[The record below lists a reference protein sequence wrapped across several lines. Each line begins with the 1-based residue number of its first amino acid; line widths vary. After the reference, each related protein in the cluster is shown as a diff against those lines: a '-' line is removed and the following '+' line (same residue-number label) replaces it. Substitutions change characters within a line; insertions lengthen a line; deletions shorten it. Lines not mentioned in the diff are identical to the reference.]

1 MGNKVH
7 EVSIERGWELTFRL
21 AAKVDANQPEI
32 VDAFR
37 RMGCSVLII
46 SQLKKC
52 CDIVVSKGLMA
63 TAMIEIKDGSL
74 PKSKR
79 QLTEGEMDFMHSWKG
94 LYFIVESLDDVVRV
108 VKELES

>member
-1 MGNKVH
+1 MTL
-7 EVSIERGWELTFRL
+7 RR

-32 VDAFR
+32 VEAFR
-37 RMGCSVLII
+37 RMGCSVLNI
-46 SQLKKC
+46 SQLKRC
-52 CDIVVSKGLMA
+52 CDIVVSKGLRA
-63 TAMIEIKDGSL
+63 TAMVEIKDGSL

-108 VKELES
+108 VRELEA

>member
-1 MGNKVH
+1 M
-7 EVSIERGWELTFRL
+7 SGWRR
-21 AAKVDANQPEI
+21 AAKVDSNQREI

-52 CDIVVSKGLMA
+52 CDLIVSRGK
-63 TAMIEIKDGSL
+63 TAAIEVKDGSL

-94 LYFIVESLDDVVRV
+94 PYFIVESLDDVVRV
-108 VKELES
+108 VRELES

>member
-1 MGNKVH
+1 M
-7 EVSIERGWELTFRL
+7 SGWRR

-37 RMGCSVLII
+37 RMGCSVLIV
-46 SQLKKC
+46 SQLKRC
-52 CDIVVSKGLMA
+52 CDLFVSRGQ
-63 TAMIEIKDGSL
+63 TAAIEIKDGSL

-79 QLTEGEMDFMHSWKG
+79 QLTEGEVDFMHSWKG

-108 VKELES
+108 VKELDS

>member
-1 MGNKVH
+1 M
-7 EVSIERGWELTFRL
+7 TFRR
-21 AAKVDANQPEI
+21 AAKVDSNQPEI

-52 CDIVVSKGLMA
+52 ADLMVA
-63 TAMIEIKDGSL
+63 KNDTTAAIEVKDGTL

-94 LYFIVESLDDVVRV
+94 LYFIVESLDDVLRV

>member
-1 MGNKVH
+1 MGDKR
-7 EVSIERGWELTFRL
+7 VSFRR

-46 SQLKKC
+46 SQLKRC
-52 CDIVVSKGLMA
+52 CDLFIAKNDKTIA
-63 TAMIEIKDGSL
+63 IEVKDGRL
-74 PKSKR
+74 PLSKR

-94 LYFIVESLDDVVRV
+94 LYFVVESLDDVLRV
-108 VKELES
+108 VEELEA

>member
-1 MGNKVH
+1 M
-7 EVSIERGWELTFRL
+7 SFRR

-32 VDAFR
+32 VKAFR
-37 RMGCSVLII
+37 ALGCSVLII

-52 CDIVVSKGLMA
+52 ADIFVAKGKTAVV
-63 TAMIEIKDGSL
+63 EIKDGTL
-74 PKSKR
+74 PPSKR

-108 VKELES
+108 VKELDS

>member
-1 MGNKVH
+1 M
-7 EVSIERGWELTFRL
+7 TFRL

-37 RMGCSVLII
+37 KLGCSVLII
-46 SQLKKC
+46 SQLKNC
-52 CDIVVSKGLMA
+52 CDLIVSKGQ
-63 TAMIEIKDGSL
+63 TAAIEIKDGSL

-94 LYFIVESLDDVVRV
+94 LYFIVESLDDVLRV
-108 VKELES
+108 VKELEA